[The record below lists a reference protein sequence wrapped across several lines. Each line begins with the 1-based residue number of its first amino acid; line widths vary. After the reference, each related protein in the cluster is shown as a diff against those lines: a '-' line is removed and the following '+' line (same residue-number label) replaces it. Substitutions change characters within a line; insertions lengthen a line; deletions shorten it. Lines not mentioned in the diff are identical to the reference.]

1 VSPLLKYSSQR
12 TENKTYTDSQSL
24 TSIMQSEEERA
35 NESEV
40 ETVVDLSL
48 TDVLEEEK
56 LKEDYRSQWNVW
68 RSQVSLLILIQTHER
83 QFFIH

>member
-1 VSPLLKYSSQR
+1 
-12 TENKTYTDSQSL
+12 
-24 TSIMQSEEERA
+24 MQSEEERA

-48 TDVLEEEK
+48 ADVLVEEK

-68 RSQVSLLILIQTHER
+68 RSQVSLLILVQTHEQ

>member
-1 VSPLLKYSSQR
+1 MSPLLKYSSQR